1 MQGLAVDLHFFVPTI
16 SEATARTCALVCLT
30 STYPEAVAI
39 RIIDVMAARKQ
50 AGEDVATVFSLMV
63 SVMLGKVTRAK
74 LEIQE
79 SRHETLLG
87 AVCRAMYRIGSP
99 GEQEMCFVSF
109 FSGTFLQKMSMAI
122 HSFCVQACFGLMS

>member
-1 MQGLAVDLHFFVPTI
+1 MQELAVDLHFFVPTI

-39 RIIDVMAARKQ
+39 RIIDIMAARKQ
-50 AGEDVATVFSLMV
+50 AGEDVATVLSLMV
-63 SVMLGKVTRAK
+63 SVMLGKVTRKK

-79 SRHETLLG
+79 SRHEALLG

-99 GEQEMCFVSF
+99 GEREMCFVSF
-109 FSGTFLQKMSMAI
+109 FSGSFLQT
-122 HSFCVQACFGLMS
+122 